1 METKAVLMI
10 SMPVDEL
17 IKLINTSVSRAV
29 KEEFA
34 PLRRQ
39 FEERLIPLKETA
51 EKLGVS
57 ERTMYNLKVRGEL
70 VPIYVSGK
78 PTYRESDI
86 TQYLNRG
93 NNGTTTLNNMA
104 V

>member
-39 FEERLIPLKETA
+39 FEERFLTPKEAA
-51 EKLGVS
+51 EKLKVS
-57 ERTMYNLKVRGEL
+57 ERTMYNLKMRGEL
-70 VPIYVSGK
+70 VPTQVGGK
-78 PTYRESDI
+78 FKYRESDI
-86 TQYLNRG
+86 TQYLNRRD
-93 NNGTTTLNNMA
+93 NRTTTLNDMTA
-104 V
+104 